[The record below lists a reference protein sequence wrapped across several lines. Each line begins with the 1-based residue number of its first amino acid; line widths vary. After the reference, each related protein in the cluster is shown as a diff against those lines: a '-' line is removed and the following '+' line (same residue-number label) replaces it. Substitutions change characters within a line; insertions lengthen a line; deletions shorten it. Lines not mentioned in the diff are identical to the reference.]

1 MVPVFSHPVSSPY
14 SFSLTSYRGIYKN
27 GNRLKSLDKIFPLKL
42 TFFLNTWNKKFIL
55 NNRQIRKGRNMDK
68 IVKYEVKLSVPQ
80 SQVSQHQKRFE
91 NILHTAI
98 NKGLKG
104 TDLVSVVKVTK
115 WGSQSTTTKED
126 NNELV
131 HNWERMEKE
140 EILDLPT
147 TTYTRKTGES
157 IRKESV
163 EFVWNCE
170 PITGA
175 WTWNT

>member
-1 MVPVFSHPVSSPY
+1 
-14 SFSLTSYRGIYKN
+14 
-27 GNRLKSLDKIFPLKL
+27 
-42 TFFLNTWNKKFIL
+42 
-55 NNRQIRKGRNMDK
+55 MDK

-104 TDLVSVVKVTK
+104 TDLVSVVKVMK
-115 WGSQSTTTKED
+115 WGSQRTKED
-126 NNELV
+126 NIELV
-131 HNWERMEKE
+131 HDSEGMEKE
-140 EILDLPT
+140 EVLDLPT
-147 TTYTRKTGES
+147 TTYTRETGS
-157 IRKESV
+157 SGRKEPV

>member
-1 MVPVFSHPVSSPY
+1 
-14 SFSLTSYRGIYKN
+14 
-27 GNRLKSLDKIFPLKL
+27 
-42 TFFLNTWNKKFIL
+42 
-55 NNRQIRKGRNMDK
+55 MDK

-80 SQVSQHQKRFE
+80 SQVSQHQKKFE

-115 WGSQSTTTKED
+115 WGSQRTKED

-131 HNWERMEKE
+131 HDREGMEKE

-157 IRKESV
+157 SRKEPV

-170 PITGA
+170 QNIREWIAYKSVILLSIGHRPIITIF
-175 WTWNT
+175 NKKVKLFQSLVLSLNCYVII

>member
-1 MVPVFSHPVSSPY
+1 
-14 SFSLTSYRGIYKN
+14 
-27 GNRLKSLDKIFPLKL
+27 
-42 TFFLNTWNKKFIL
+42 
-55 NNRQIRKGRNMDK
+55 MDK

-80 SQVSQHQKRFE
+80 SQVSQHQKKFE

-131 HNWERMEKE
+131 HNWEGMEKE

-147 TTYTRKTGES
+147 TAYTRKTGKSSRE
-157 IRKESV
+157 KPV
-163 EFVWNCE
+163 EFVWNCK

>member
-1 MVPVFSHPVSSPY
+1 
-14 SFSLTSYRGIYKN
+14 
-27 GNRLKSLDKIFPLKL
+27 
-42 TFFLNTWNKKFIL
+42 
-55 NNRQIRKGRNMDK
+55 MDK

-80 SQVSQHQKRFE
+80 NQVSQHQKKFD

-115 WGSQSTTTKED
+115 WGSHSTTTKED

-131 HNWERMEKE
+131 HDREGMEKE
-140 EILDLPT
+140 EVLDLPT
-147 TTYTRKTGES
+147 TTYTRETGES
-157 IRKESV
+157 SRKEPV
-163 EFVWNCE
+163 EFVWNCKS
-170 PITGA
+170 IAGA

>member
-1 MVPVFSHPVSSPY
+1 
-14 SFSLTSYRGIYKN
+14 
-27 GNRLKSLDKIFPLKL
+27 
-42 TFFLNTWNKKFIL
+42 
-55 NNRQIRKGRNMDK
+55 MDK

-80 SQVSQHQKRFE
+80 SQVSQHQKKFE

-115 WGSQSTTTKED
+115 WGSQRTKED

-131 HNWERMEKE
+131 HDREGMEKE

-147 TTYTRKTGES
+147 TK
-157 IRKESV
+157 
-163 EFVWNCE
+163 
-170 PITGA
+170 
-175 WTWNT
+175 

>member
-1 MVPVFSHPVSSPY
+1 
-14 SFSLTSYRGIYKN
+14 
-27 GNRLKSLDKIFPLKL
+27 
-42 TFFLNTWNKKFIL
+42 
-55 NNRQIRKGRNMDK
+55 MDK

-80 SQVSQHQKRFE
+80 SQVSQHQKKFE

-126 NNELV
+126 TNELV
-131 HNWERMEKE
+131 HDREGMEKE

-147 TTYTRKTGES
+147 TTYTRETGSSCRE
-157 IRKESV
+157 EPV

-170 PITGA
+170 QNIREWIAYKSVNLLSIRSQTY
-175 WTWNT
+175 NNILYHKSQVISELIIELKS

>member
-1 MVPVFSHPVSSPY
+1 
-14 SFSLTSYRGIYKN
+14 
-27 GNRLKSLDKIFPLKL
+27 
-42 TFFLNTWNKKFIL
+42 
-55 NNRQIRKGRNMDK
+55 MDK

-104 TDLVSVVKVTK
+104 TDLVSVVKVAK
-115 WGSQSTTTKED
+115 LGSQSTTTKEE

-131 HNWERMEKE
+131 HNGEGMEKE

-147 TTYTRKTGES
+147 AAYTRKTGKS
-157 IRKESV
+157 SRKEPV
-163 EFVWNCE
+163 EFV
-170 PITGA
+170 
-175 WTWNT
+175 

>member
-1 MVPVFSHPVSSPY
+1 
-14 SFSLTSYRGIYKN
+14 
-27 GNRLKSLDKIFPLKL
+27 
-42 TFFLNTWNKKFIL
+42 
-55 NNRQIRKGRNMDK
+55 MDK

-80 SQVSQHQKRFE
+80 SQVSQHQKKFE

-131 HNWERMEKE
+131 YDREGMEKE
-140 EILDLPT
+140 EILDLPKAA
-147 TTYTRKTGES
+147 YTRKTGKSSREEP
-157 IRKESV
+157 I
-163 EFVWNCE
+163 EFVWNCK
-170 PITGA
+170 PITGT